1 MAESPRE
8 RQLFSMILNLSS
20 AFGEMQEAILV
31 LANSAAME
39 EDIKADVKAHSEK
52 AAVQFMEL
60 IARAKDYQALE
71 GPLPN

>member
-8 RQLFSMILNLSS
+8 RQLYLMILNLSS
-20 AFGEMQEAILV
+20 AFGEMQESILSLV
-31 LANSAAME
+31 NAASMDE
-39 EDIKADVKAHSEK
+39 ATRTEVKAHGEK

-60 IARAKDYQALE
+60 ISRAKEYQALD

>member
-31 LANSAAME
+31 LAKSATMDEATR
-39 EDIKADVKAHSEK
+39 ADVKVHSEK

-60 IARAKDYQALE
+60 ISRAKEYQTLE

>member
-1 MAESPRE
+1 MAESQRE

-31 LANSAAME
+31 LANSTAMDE
-39 EDIKADVKAHSEK
+39 ATRADVKAHSEK
-52 AAVQFMEL
+52 AAAQFMEL
-60 IARAKDYQALE
+60 ISRAKDYQSLE

>member
-31 LANSAAME
+31 LANSTTMDE
-39 EDIKADVKAHSEK
+39 STRADVKVHSEK

-60 IARAKDYQALE
+60 ISRAKEYQALE

>member
-31 LANSAAME
+31 LANSAGMDEATR
-39 EDIKADVKAHSEK
+39 ADVKAHSEK

-60 IARAKDYQALE
+60 ISRAKEYQALE